1 MSSSNK
7 DFGKRGELL
16 AAKLLKKDGYKII
29 EMNYRSRFGEVD
41 IIAREGDV
49 LVFVEVK
56 TRSSLDFGSP
66 GEAVTE
72 KKKGHII
79 QSAQDFLVR
88 FEGMSVP
95 EVRFDVV
102 SLVIDKDAKGSGVDS
117 EIIRDAFDAE
127 GYW

>member
-7 DFGKRGELL
+7 DFGKRGELE
-16 AAKLLKKDGYKII
+16 AARLLKKDGYKII

-41 IIAREGDV
+41 IVARDGDV

-66 GEAVTE
+66 KEAVGE

-88 FEGMSVP
+88 FDALGVP

-102 SLVIDKDAKGSGVDS
+102 SLVLDKDAEGEGFES
-117 EIIRDAFDAE
+117 EIIKGAFDAE